1 MGGTIGV
8 DSELGRGSTFWFTL
22 PYQNPTGKMAYERRY
37 DAVPKNFTESRSLSI
52 LVAEDNG
59 LNQQIIRS
67 IPEGMGHEMTFAD
80 NGEEAVENIKETD
93 FDLILMDVRM
103 PVMSGPEAT
112 EIIRKLS
119 GFKCMIP
126 IIAVVS
132 CRYSWNDLLIDYSF
146 SLSAS

>member
-1 MGGTIGV
+1 
-8 DSELGRGSTFWFTL
+8 
-22 PYQNPTGKMAYERRY
+22 
-37 DAVPKNFTESRSLSI
+37 
-52 LVAEDNG
+52 
-59 LNQQIIRS
+59 
-67 IPEGMGHEMTFAD
+67 MGHEMTFAD

-132 CRYSWNDLLIDYSF
+132 CRYSWNDLFIDYSF

>member
-22 PYQNPTGKMAYERRY
+22 PYQNPIAKMAYERRY

-80 NGEEAVENIKETD
+80 NGEEAVENVKETD

-103 PVMSGPEAT
+103 SVMSGPEAT

-119 GFKCMIP
+119 GF
-126 IIAVVS
+126 
-132 CRYSWNDLLIDYSF
+132 
-146 SLSAS
+146 SA